1 MSLWI
6 SRLTLPLLAVAL
18 LVPAA
23 RAQDAGKAACSNLT
37 IKGNYA
43 FRISGFILSSTTPPA
58 VVNYRDGVAITSF
71 DGNGNLHQVDFVIGN
86 GLPSVNNPSDLD
98 QTSGFNTGE
107 TGTYQ
112 VNPDCTGSAE
122 IDFPAPPAGEVALA
136 GAVIKLKF
144 VVSDHGRKINTVV
157 SSLVPPHPLG
167 TPGTPVLANI
177 HSDAERIGAIR
188 DEQ

>member
-1 MSLWI
+1 MVRWV
-6 SRLTLPLLAVAL
+6 SRLALPLLAAAL
-18 LVPAA
+18 LLPAA
-23 RAQDAGKAACSNLT
+23 GAQDSNGCSNRT

-43 FRISGFILSSTTPPA
+43 FRISGFILNAATPP
-58 VVNYRDGVAITSF
+58 VPVNYRDGVAITTF
-71 DGNGNLHQVDFVIGN
+71 DGNGNLRQVDFVIGN
-86 GLPSVNNPSDLD
+86 GTPNINNPAEIDSA
-98 QTSGFNTGE
+98 SGFNTEE

-112 VNPDCTGSAE
+112 VNADCTGSAE
-122 IDFPAPPAGEVALA
+122 IDFPAPPAGTVALT

-167 TPGTPVLANI
+167 TTGTPVLANI
-177 HSDAERIGAIR
+177 HSDAERIDAIQ

>member
-1 MSLWI
+1 MSRCI
-6 SRLTLPLLAVAL
+6 SRLALPLLAAAL
-18 LVPAA
+18 LLPAA
-23 RAQDAGKAACSNLT
+23 RAQDRDGCSNRT
-37 IKGNYA
+37 IQGNYA
-43 FRISGFILSSTTPPA
+43 FRISGFILNTATPP
-58 VVNYRDGVAITSF
+58 VPVNYRDGVAVTTF
-71 DGNGNLHQVDFVIGN
+71 DGNGNLRQVDFVVGN
-86 GLPSVNNPSDLD
+86 GAPIVNNPADVDPASR
-98 QTSGFNTGE
+98 FNTGE

-112 VNPDCTGSAE
+112 VNADCTGSAE
-122 IDFPAPPAGEVALA
+122 IDFPAPPAGPVALT

-177 HSDAERIGAIR
+177 HSDAERIGPIH